1 MTPIHINVRIASQR
15 SFVSTSSAIL
25 TLMCIVHEKCASASQ
40 RLYERE
46 DEKCAFSFVLSEA
59 LVFLRETY
67 DTDNKANKDDDRPQ
81 RGHQF

>member
-25 TLMCIVHEKCASASQ
+25 TLMCIVH
-40 RLYERE
+40 
-46 DEKCAFSFVLSEA
+46 EKCAFSFVLSEA